1 MTKIDQV
8 VPDAGAVDAEHDV
21 QLQLMEAVEMAVRD
35 ARPGEDVS
43 ALLDQLI
50 SYTEV
55 HFHSEELMMRL
66 YGFPGYEDHRDE
78 HARLVEQVHE
88 MRRTFDVGDRDG
100 LLRLGRSL
108 RDWIDQHMHG
118 RDRGFLT
125 FLRRNKEQQPN

>member
-1 MTKIDQV
+1 MTKIDQA
-8 VPDAGAVDAEHDV
+8 VPDASAVDAEHDV

-35 ARPGEDVS
+35 ERPEADVT

-78 HARLVEQVHE
+78 HARLVEQVRE
-88 MRRTFDVGDRDG
+88 MRVKFDADDRDG
-100 LLRLGRSL
+100 LLKLGLVL
-108 RDWIDQHMHG
+108 RAWVDQHMHG

-125 FLRRNKEQQPN
+125 FLRRNREQQPN

>member
-35 ARPGEDVS
+35 GRSGADVT

-78 HARLVEQVHE
+78 HARLVEQVRE
-88 MRRTFDVGDRDG
+88 MRAKFEAGDRDG
-100 LLRLGRSL
+100 LLQLGRGL
-108 RDWIDQHMHG
+108 RAWVDQHMHG

-125 FLRRNKEQQPN
+125 FLRRKRERQPN

>member
-1 MTKIDQV
+1 MIKIDQV
-8 VPDAGAVDAEHDV
+8 VPDAGVVDAEHDV
-21 QLQLMEAVEMAVRD
+21 QLQLMEAVETAVRD
-35 ARPGEDVS
+35 ARPVEDVT

-78 HARLVEQVHE
+78 HARLVAQVRE
-88 MRRTFDVGDRDG
+88 MRAMFDAGDRDG
-100 LLRLGRSL
+100 LLQLGRGL
-108 RDWIDQHMHG
+108 RDWVDQHMHG

-125 FLRRNKEQQPN
+125 FMRRTRDRTH